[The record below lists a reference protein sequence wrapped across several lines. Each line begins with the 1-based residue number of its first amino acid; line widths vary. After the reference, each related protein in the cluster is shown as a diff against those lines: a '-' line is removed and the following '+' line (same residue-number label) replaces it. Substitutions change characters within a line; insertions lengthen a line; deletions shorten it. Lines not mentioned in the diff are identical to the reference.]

1 MSNEFLKLSHDR
13 RRELLVG
20 AEPMLGIKRHHLEKD
35 IWICWVLREL
45 FNLPIKMAFK
55 GGTSLSKCYELIDRF
70 SEDVDGNKGPGLTY

>member
-35 IWICWVLREL
+35 IWICWVSIPFYLIGQIYRLLDL
-45 FNLPIKMAFK
+45 F
-55 GGTSLSKCYELIDRF
+55 C
-70 SEDVDGNKGPGLTY
+70 